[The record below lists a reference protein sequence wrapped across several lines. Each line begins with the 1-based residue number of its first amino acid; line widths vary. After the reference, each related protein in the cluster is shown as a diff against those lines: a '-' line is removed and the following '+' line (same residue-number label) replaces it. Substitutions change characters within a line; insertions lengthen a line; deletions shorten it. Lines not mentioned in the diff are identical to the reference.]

1 MLTYLWDIV
10 VGISME
16 DISEDEDTMEA
27 EEKTA
32 RWQVG
37 DGSVH
42 ILTVGDR
49 CFKEVGDEL
58 CHMKPSGLF
67 KPVR

>member
-1 MLTYLWDIV
+1 MRWDIV

-16 DISEDEDTMEA
+16 YISEDEDMMEA

-49 CFKEVGDEL
+49 CFKEL
-58 CHMKPSGLF
+58 AMSSAT
-67 KPVR
+67 